1 MSNPK
6 DDYKIWLVINPSTW
20 LPVIWVVAVVVAIS
34 VHAAVLAAPGFNWIA
49 LGAAKTATK

>member
-1 MSNPK
+1 MSALK
-6 DDYKIWLVINPSTW
+6 DDHKIWLVINPSTW

-49 LGAAKTATK
+49 LGAAQSANK